1 MLILKLMDQ
10 FKGIILVSLAPA
22 HIPPD
27 MTERLREAG
36 GGREVRTALRKADIE
51 PFLDSIE
58 IAMGDVHFSL
68 IPRMPR
74 LAWVQLWSA
83 GADRLQ
89 KYPALKELPF
99 LLTSTSGMH
108 GRQMTEHLFA
118 LALAWNRRLDEAFAA
133 RTRREWL
140 KIPRERLPLW
150 AGKTML
156 ILGYGAIGREIAR
169 AALAFGMKVIGLRRH
184 VSADPEGDIRIEEAS
199 KLTRLLPQADLVVNL
214 LPFTRDTR
222 DSFGGTEFAAMKK
235 TALYANLGRGNT
247 TDEGAMIEAL
257 KTGKIAGALL
267 DVSAQEPLP
276 ADSPLWG
283 MNNVL
288 ITGHYG
294 GLAEDYNVR
303 AAEIALENLRRYLRG
318 GVLKNLVD
326 KQRGY

>member
-1 MLILKLMDQ
+1 MDQ
-10 FKGIILVSLAPA
+10 FKGIILISLAPA
-22 HIPPD
+22 HILPD
-27 MTERLREAG
+27 MVERLREAG
-36 GGREVRTALRKADIE
+36 DGREVRAAFRKEEIE
-51 PFLDSIE
+51 PLLGSIE
-58 IAMGDVHFSL
+58 VAMGDVPFSL
-68 IPRMPR
+68 ISRMPR

-99 LLTSTSGMH
+99 LLSSTSGMH

-118 LALAWNRRLDEAFAA
+118 LALAWNRRLNEAFAA

-169 AALAFGMKVIGLRRH
+169 TALAFGMKVIGLRRH
-184 VSADPEGDIRIEEAS
+184 VSTAREGDIYIEEAS
-199 KLTRLLPQADLVVNL
+199 KLLRLLPQADLVLNL
-214 LPFTRDTR
+214 LPFTQDTR
-222 DSFGGTEFAAMKK
+222 GSFGGAEFAAMKK
-235 TALYANLGRGNT
+235 TALYANMGRGST

-267 DVSAQEPLP
+267 DVSAEEPLP
-276 ADSPLWG
+276 AGSPLWD
-283 MNNVL
+283 MDNVL

-303 AAEIALENLRRYLRG
+303 AAEIALENLRRYVRG
-318 GVLKNLVD
+318 ETLKNLVD
-326 KQRGY
+326 KRRGY